1 MKAKVFTFESI
12 LILCVLLL
20 VSFFYLTNYWIST
33 DAPVY
38 LSFARDIAEG
48 NSLYDDIYCSY
59 VPLVIY
65 VNSIIFKIFGFEYIY
80 FILFQFF
87 IILLS
92 SVSLFFLCN
101 MFRKNISESIFTSLL
116 FLLTVFC
123 ADGFEFILEPY
134 LLLFTFC
141 GLLSLYKSRFILS
154 GLFIGFAV
162 LSKQYGYVYY
172 PIFLIL
178 IYYENLLNYKTLF
191 LFSLGFLIPQFLF
204 ITVMTVLYGVSLEY
218 LIIQL
223 SGSQYDFNGST
234 FEVGLFEYLIGGKV
248 LFSLLILYFMSFKL
262 NKDIILLLIM
272 LIISLIPTLIKTYQH
287 YFLISFPI
295 FYLILIKSELRRQFL
310 FNKIIFIIVIISNS
324 FLLINRINKYK
335 YKREN
340 QITKSFEL
348 LREHKRGSEILI
360 EGNIYLYLTN
370 NYKNP
375 LVSKFGY
382 QFFYKIPEAEKNKF
396 KRLKID

>member
-1 MKAKVFTFESI
+1 MKAKVFKFESI

-172 PIFLIL
+172 PIFLLL
-178 IYYENLLNYKTLF
+178 IYYENLLTYKTLF

-204 ITVMTVLYGVSLEY
+204 ITGMTVLYGVSLEY

-248 LFSLLILYFMSFKL
+248 LFSLLILYFMSFKF

-324 FLLINRINKYK
+324 FLLINRINNYK

-348 LREHKRGSEILI
+348 LGEHKRGSEILI
-360 EGNIYLYLTN
+360 EGSIYLYLTN